1 MAHIHI
7 QKKKTINHL
16 FLRLDVMRFGIDQ
29 QNINTS
35 RVDHPSPHSWRLVCL
50 SFQLFRL
57 AITSFIIVF
66 HPEDLIHILILL
78 WLNMEYI
85 TRLSL
90 ESICQ
95 VNCILSRPV
104 PICLCIVHLVN
115 NYCCQHKFHPGN
127 VLGRF

>member
-1 MAHIHI
+1 
-7 QKKKTINHL
+7 
-16 FLRLDVMRFGIDQ
+16 VMRFGIDQ

-90 ESICQ
+90 ESICH
-95 VNCILSRPV
+95 VNCILSRHSSNLYV
-104 PICLCIVHLVN
+104 HWSSVFWSIMLSELVLSTLLSSRECLGQILNESNGQKVE
-115 NYCCQHKFHPGN
+115 
-127 VLGRF
+127 